1 MASKMYL
8 INRYDIVIYF
18 IWSIGSYRLEF
29 LENEAGAQELMS
41 PLSTV
46 FYESEDNDE
55 KNDY

>member
-1 MASKMYL
+1 MVSKMYL
-8 INRYDIVIYF
+8 INRYGIVTYF
-18 IWSIGSYRLEF
+18 IWSTGSYRLEF

>member
-1 MASKMYL
+1 MQISEIERSLGM
-8 INRYDIVIYF
+8 
-18 IWSIGSYRLEF
+18 LEF
-29 LENEAGAQELMS
+29 LEKEAGAQELMS